1 MAKRIEVGGSIGPY
15 RILQQLGA
23 GGAGDVF
30 LAEHSESREKVALKT
45 LRPGAEEIEDIHA
58 RFIREITVAQKLE
71 SHYVVAYRD
80 CGVDD
85 GVLYYAMQYLRWGSL
100 SEVLAQRG
108 VLTWQL
114 AVECGIDLATGL
126 DHFHSLGILHRDV
139 KPANI
144 FLSEEG
150 HLQLGDFGLA
160 RDVASHRLT
169 MRGTT
174 VGTGKYLAPEQARGE
189 REIDGRVDLYQLG
202 CNLYQYM
209 VGRTPFAP
217 ADGEP
222 PVDFMEMMRR
232 HVQVEPPKLSDSLPH
247 CPPELSV
254 LIAELLAK
262 DRDDRP
268 ENAKVVAE
276 RLQKILDANVIAT
289 PVGISEPSKEA
300 PTDQT
305 PRNQTS
311 LTERLREGAVARE
324 LSAQRLWVVCGVV
337 LVVILIA
344 AVAAMTQ
351 AG

>member
-1 MAKRIEVGGSIGPY
+1 MAKRIEVGGSVGPY
-15 RILQQLGA
+15 RILQQLGS

-30 LAEHSESREKVALKT
+30 LAEHAESRDKVALKT

-71 SHYVVAYRD
+71 SQYVVAYRD

-85 GVLYYAMQYLRWGSL
+85 GVLYYAMRYLPWGSL
-100 SEVLAQRG
+100 QEVLAQRG

-114 AVECGIDLATGL
+114 AVECGIDLAKGL
-126 DHFHSLGILHRDV
+126 DHFHSLGILHRDL

-169 MRGTT
+169 MSGTT

-189 REIDGRVDLYQLG
+189 RDIDGRVDLYQLG

-232 HVQVEPPKLSDSLPH
+232 HVQVEPPKLSDSVPH
-247 CPPELSV
+247 SPPELSELV
-254 LIAELLAK
+254 TELLAK
-262 DRDDRP
+262 NRDDRP
-268 ENAKVVAE
+268 ADAKAVAD
-276 RLQKILDANVIAT
+276 RLQKILDANVDAST
-289 PVGISEPSKEA
+289 DDSSESVGEA
-300 PTDQT
+300 
-305 PRNQTS
+305 S
-311 LTERLREGAVARE
+311 LTERLREGAIARE
-324 LSAQRLWVVCGVV
+324 FSAQRISVVCGVL
-337 LVVILIA
+337 LVVISIA